1 MHIRKDDEVIVIRG
15 DDRGK
20 KGKVNRCI
28 PRESR
33 LVVAG
38 VNMCKRH
45 TKPRANIRQAGII
58 EMESPIHI
66 SKVMLICSKCH
77 EPTRVGHR
85 ILDDGSKVRVCRECG
100 EVID

>member
-1 MHIRKDDEVIVIRG
+1 MHIRKNDEVIVING

-28 PRESR
+28 PRENR
-33 LVVAG
+33 LVVGG

-45 TKPRANIRQAGII
+45 MKPRANIKQAGII
-58 EMESPIHI
+58 EMEAPIHV
-66 SKVMLICSKCH
+66 SKVMLICGKCH
-77 EPTRVGHR
+77 EPTRVGYR
-85 ILDDGSKVRVCRECG
+85 ILDDRSKVRVCRECG